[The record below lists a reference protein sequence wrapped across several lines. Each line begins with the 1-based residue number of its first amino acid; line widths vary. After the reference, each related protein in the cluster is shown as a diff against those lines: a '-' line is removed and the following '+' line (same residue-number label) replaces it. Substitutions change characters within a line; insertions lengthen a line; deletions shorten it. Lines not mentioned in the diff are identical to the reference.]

1 MTIIYNVKI
10 LSTTPCVDTH
20 FHIFESR
27 HAIKGARYSPAYS
40 ANLDQWWSLADAVGV
55 THGVLVQPSFLGTNN
70 RLLLE
75 GLAAYPG
82 RLIGIAVIEPTISPQ
97 EMKELHALGVRGV
110 RLNLVGG
117 DHRLEH
123 WRRSF
128 SAWDRMISLGWHV
141 EIHTD
146 PGRLPDV
153 LPKVPSALKVVVD
166 HMAKPLK
173 VHANDPTLQLL
184 QRYGPNRVMV
194 KLSGAYRQAGVDA
207 KELAQALLCGL
218 GASALL
224 WGSDWPCTN
233 HETYADYAR
242 LRQSLDDWVGDASVD
257 DVLNRN
263 PMRLYWEC

>member
-1 MTIIYNVKI
+1 
-10 LSTTPCVDTH
+10 
-20 FHIFESR
+20 
-27 HAIKGARYSPAYS
+27 
-40 ANLDQWWSLADAVGV
+40 
-55 THGVLVQPSFLGTNN
+55 
-70 RLLLE
+70 
-75 GLAAYPG
+75 
-82 RLIGIAVIEPTISPQ
+82 
-97 EMKELHALGVRGV
+97 
-110 RLNLVGG
+110 
-117 DHRLEH
+117 
-123 WRRSF
+123 
-128 SAWDRMISLGWHV
+128 
-141 EIHTD
+141 
-146 PGRLPDV
+146 
-153 LPKVPSALKVVVD
+153 
-166 HMAKPLK
+166 MAKPLK

-184 QRYGPNRVMV
+184 QRYGPDRIMV